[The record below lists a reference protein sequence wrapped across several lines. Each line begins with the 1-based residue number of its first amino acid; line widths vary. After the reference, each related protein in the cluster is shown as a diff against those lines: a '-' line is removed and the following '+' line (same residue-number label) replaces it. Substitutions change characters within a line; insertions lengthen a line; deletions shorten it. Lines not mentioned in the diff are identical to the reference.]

1 MCDSV
6 EPSSSDRE
14 AILRRRAFI
23 ALLGGAAA
31 CPLAARA
38 QEPQRLRRIGV
49 LMPDRAGDPPSQP
62 VITAFEE
69 ELQQLGWSA
78 SRNMRFDYRSTG
90 GDADR
95 ARAAALELTRLAPDV
110 ILTDGG
116 QGLGELR
123 HAALTV
129 PVVFMEINEPVFYG
143 FVDNLAHPGRN
154 MTGFTGLEPAMGAKW
169 LELLNAIAPQ
179 LTRIAVVFNSRT
191 APGAALFARSAE
203 AAAQKSTL
211 EVIRAP
217 VGEFADFEGVMRML
231 AGAPGG
237 GLILPADIFT
247 DLQRDLVLETA
258 ARYRLP
264 AIYGARNMAA
274 AGGLASYGIDR
285 AGQFRQAAHYVDRIL
300 RGTPVS
306 DLPVAHAGPFELV
319 INLKAAMALGLAI
332 RPAVLAMAD
341 AVIE

>member
-1 MCDSV
+1 
-6 EPSSSDRE
+6 
-14 AILRRRAFI
+14 LRRRAFI

-49 LMPDRAGDPPSQP
+49 LMPDRAGDPQSQP
-62 VITAFEE
+62 IIMAFED

-78 SRNMRFDYRSTG
+78 PRTVRLDYRWTG
-90 GDADR
+90 GDADQ
-95 ARAAALELTRLAPDV
+95 APAAAVELMRLAPDV

-129 PVVFMEINEPVFYG
+129 PIVFMEINEPVFYG

-169 LELLNAIAPQ
+169 LELLIALAPQ
-179 LTRIAVVFNSRT
+179 LTRIAVTFNSRT

-203 AAAQKSTL
+203 AAAQKLAL

-217 VGEFADFEGVMRML
+217 VQEFADFEDVMRML

-237 GLILPADIFT
+237 GLILPVDIFT
-247 DLQRDLVLETA
+247 DIQRDLVLEAA

-264 AIYGARNMAA
+264 AIHGARAMAA

-285 AGQFRQAAHYVDRIL
+285 AGQFRQAARYVDRIL

-306 DLPVAHAGPFELV
+306 ELPVVPADKFELV
-319 INLKAAMALGLAI
+319 INLRAATALGLAI
-332 RPAVLAMAD
+332 RPDVLALAD
-341 AVIE
+341 TVIQ

>member
-1 MCDSV
+1 M
-6 EPSSSDRE
+6 
-14 AILRRRAFI
+14 RRREFI
-23 ALLGGAAA
+23 ALLGGAAAA

-38 QEPQRLRRIGV
+38 QEPQQLRRIGV
-49 LMPDRAGDPPSQP
+49 LMPDRAGDPQSQP
-62 VITAFEE
+62 IIMAFEE

-78 SRNMRFDYRSTG
+78 SRNMRFDYRWTG

-95 ARAAALELTRLAPDV
+95 ARAAALALMRLAPDV

-116 QGLGELR
+116 QSLGELR

-129 PVVFMEINEPVFYG
+129 PIVFMEINEPVFYG

-179 LTRIAVVFNSRT
+179 LTRIAVTFNSRT

-203 AAAQKSTL
+203 AAAQKLAL

-217 VGEFADFEGVMRML
+217 VGEFADFEDVMRML
-231 AGAPGG
+231 AGAPEG
-237 GLILPADIFT
+237 GLIVPADIFT
-247 DLQRDLVLETA
+247 DLQRDLVLEAA

-264 AIYGARNMAA
+264 AIYGARAMAV

-285 AGQFRQAAHYVDRIL
+285 AGQFRQAARYVDRIL
-300 RGTPVS
+300 RGTPVNE
-306 DLPVAHAGPFELV
+306 LPVVPADTFELV
-319 INLKAAMALGLAI
+319 INLGAARALGLAI
-332 RPAVLAMAD
+332 RPDVLAMAD
-341 AVIE
+341 TVIQ

>member
-1 MCDSV
+1 M
-6 EPSSSDRE
+6 
-14 AILRRRAFI
+14 RRRELI
-23 ALLGGAAA
+23 ALLGGAAVA

-49 LMPDRAGDPPSQP
+49 LMPDSAGEPLSQP
-62 VITAFEE
+62 IIAAFEE
-69 ELQQLGWSA
+69 ELQRLGWSA
-78 SRNMRFDYRSTG
+78 PRNMRLDYRWTG

-95 ARAAALELTRLAPDV
+95 ARAAALELMRLTPDV

-129 PVVFMEINEPVFYG
+129 PIVFMEINEPVFYG

-179 LTRIAVVFNSRT
+179 LTRIAVIFNSRT

-203 AAAQKSTL
+203 AAAQKLTL

-217 VGEFADFEGVMRML
+217 VQEFAEFEGVMRML

-247 DLQRDLVLETA
+247 DPQRDLVLEAA

-264 AIYGARNMAA
+264 AIYGTRNMAA

-285 AGQFRQAAHYVDRIL
+285 AGQLRQAARYVDRIL

-306 DLPVAHAGPFELV
+306 DLPVEHASQFELV
-319 INLKAAMALGLAI
+319 INRKAAMALGLTI

>member
-1 MCDSV
+1 
-6 EPSSSDRE
+6 
-14 AILRRRAFI
+14 LKRRAFI
-23 ALLGGAAA
+23 AALGGAAA
-31 CPLAARA
+31 ASSLAARA
-38 QEPQRLRRIGV
+38 QQSRRMRRIGL
-49 LMPDRAGDPPSQP
+49 LMPDSAGDPQAQP
-62 VITAFEE
+62 IVRAFAD
-69 ELQQLGWSA
+69 ELQRLGWSEP
-78 SRNMRFDYRSTG
+78 RDVRLDYRWTG
-90 GDADR
+90 GDAER
-95 ARAAALELTRLAPDV
+95 VRAAALELMGLVPDV
-110 ILTDGG
+110 ILSDGG

-129 PVVFMEINEPVFYG
+129 PIVFMEINEPVFYG

-154 MTGFTGLEPAMGAKW
+154 MTGFTGLEPAIGAKW
-169 LELLNAIAPQ
+169 LELLTAIAPQ

-217 VGEFADFEGVMRML
+217 VQEFADFEGVMRML

-247 DLQRDLVLETA
+247 DPQRDLVLETA

-264 AIYGARNMAA
+264 AIYGARTMAA

-285 AGQFRQAAHYVDRIL
+285 AGQLRQAARYVDRIL
-300 RGTPVS
+300 RGTPVI
-306 DLPVAHAGPFELV
+306 DLPVEPADKFELV
-319 INLKAAMALGLAI
+319 INLKAAMALGLTI

-341 AVIE
+341 AVIQ